1 MMHTGGKGRERGLT
15 RGGLPLC
22 ERELEREGKRERDSE
37 CESVSKRDI

>member
-22 ERELEREGKRERDSE
+22 ERENLREKERERE
-37 CESVSKRDI
+37 